1 MAVEYSAITGAPD
14 LASLKILLVEDD
26 PDDVVLFGSLLGRVV
41 PMSDFDHV
49 DNIDDA
55 RAKLHGAGYDL
66 CFFDYHLGNDTG
78 LELLRAIRDDGFDRP
93 VIMLTGQGDEAIAVE
108 AMKAGATDYI
118 AKSGLTPEILD
129 AAIRHAARLY
139 GEAQRRRK
147 IERALRVSEAR
158 YRELV
163 NRLPVIVCELSAS
176 GETRFVNDA
185 VTAIT
190 GYRPDELI
198 GHNWWEILA
207 PEADESNSSDLS
219 EVRERLKADDL
230 AAHEMVMRHRNGYAL
245 TLEWNSTS
253 ARNADGRSGNVVCIG
268 MDVTERVRMRDELMW
283 MAVRDELTGL
293 SNRRGFLTLAEQQLK
308 SAAREKKSMLAV
320 FVDLDGLKAINDQLG
335 HAEGDQ
341 ALKDMAGLMRLTFRE
356 SDVVGRIGGD
366 EFVALVTEGS
376 PFRSDG
382 VIQRLQTSLVTFN
395 AESDRPYHLS
405 ASIGVARYDPDSPI
419 AIDNLV
425 NRADTIMYENKQRRQ
440 RRDVVRRTSPAQAD

>member
-1 MAVEYSAITGAPD
+1 MTTDFSADVVD
-14 LASLKILLVEDD
+14 LSKLNILLVEDD
-26 PDDVVLFGSLLGRVV
+26 PDDVVLFGSLLGRVA
-41 PMSDFDHV
+41 PMGGFDHV

-55 RAKLHGAGYDL
+55 RTKLHGAGYDL
-66 CFFDYHLGNDTG
+66 CFFDYNLGNDTG
-78 LELLRAIRDDGFDRP
+78 LELLRAIRADGFDRP

-118 AKSGLTPEILD
+118 AKTGLTPEILD
-129 AAIRHAARLY
+129 SAIRHAARLY
-139 GEAQRRRK
+139 GEARRRRK

-163 NRLPVIVCELSAS
+163 NRLPVIVCELSAG

-185 VTAIT
+185 VTLIT

-207 PEADESNSSDLS
+207 PEIDSSNLS

-230 AAHEMVMRHRNGYAL
+230 AAHEMVMRHRNGHAL
-245 TLEWNSTS
+245 TLEWNSTTV
-253 ARNADGRSGNVVCIG
+253 RNADGRSGNVVCIG

-283 MAVRDELTGL
+283 MAVRDELTSL

-341 ALKDMAGLMRLTFRE
+341 ALKDMAALMRATFRD

-382 VIQRLQTSLVTFN
+382 VIQRLQTSMVTFN
-395 AESDRPYHLS
+395 ADSDRPYHLS

-440 RRDVVRRTSPAQAD
+440 RRDVVRRTSAVQAD

>member
-1 MAVEYSAITGAPD
+1 MPADLSGGTTD
-14 LASLKILLVEDD
+14 LAALKILLVEDD
-26 PDDVVLFGSLLGRVV
+26 PDDVVLFGSLLGRVA

-49 DNIDDA
+49 DNIADA
-55 RAKLHGAGYDL
+55 RVKLHGAGYDL
-66 CFFDYHLGNDTG
+66 CFFDYHLGTETG
-78 LELLRAIRDDGFDRP
+78 LDLLRAIREDGFDRP

-118 AKSGLTPEILD
+118 GKVGLTPDILD
-129 AAIRHAARLY
+129 AAIRHATRLY
-139 GEAQRRRK
+139 GEARRRRK

-163 NRLPVIVCELSAS
+163 NRLPVIVCELAAD

-190 GYRPDELI
+190 GYRPDELV

-207 PEADESNSSDLS
+207 PDPEGAHST

-230 AAHEMVMRHRNGYAL
+230 AAHEMVMRHRNGHAL
-245 TLEWNSTS
+245 TIEWNSTTV
-253 ARNADGRSGNVVCIG
+253 RNADGRSGNVVCIG

-308 SAAREKKSMLAV
+308 GAAREKKSMLAV

-341 ALKDMAGLMRLTFRE
+341 ALRDMANLMRMTFRD

-382 VIQRLQTSLVTFN
+382 VIQRLQAAMVTFN
-395 AESDRPYHLS
+395 GESDRPYHLS

-440 RRDVVRRTSPAQAD
+440 RRDVVRKTSAAPAD

>member
-1 MAVEYSAITGAPD
+1 MPADHSGGATE
-14 LASLKILLVEDD
+14 LAALKILLVEDD

-49 DNIDDA
+49 DNVDDA
-55 RAKLHGAGYDL
+55 RVKLHGAGYDL
-66 CFFDYHLGNDTG
+66 CFFDYHLGADTG
-78 LELLRAIRDDGFDRP
+78 LDLLRAIREDGFDRP

-118 AKSGLTPEILD
+118 GKVGLTPEILD
-129 AAIRHAARLY
+129 AAIRHATRLY
-139 GEAQRRRK
+139 GEARRRRK

-163 NRLPVIVCELSAS
+163 NRLPVIVCELSAE

-190 GYRPDELI
+190 GYRPDELV

-207 PEADESNSSDLS
+207 PDIEAANFS
-219 EVRERLKADDL
+219 EVRERLRDDDL
-230 AAHEMVMRHRNGYAL
+230 AAHEMVMRHRNGHPL
-245 TLEWNSTS
+245 TIEWNSTTV
-253 ARNADGRSGNVVCIG
+253 RNADGRSGNVVCIG

-341 ALKDMAGLMRLTFRE
+341 ALKDMASLMRMTFRE

-382 VIQRLQTSLVTFN
+382 VIQRLQASMVTFN
-395 AESDRPYHLS
+395 GESDRPYHLS

-440 RRDVVRRTSPAQAD
+440 RRDVVRKASAAPAD

>member
-1 MAVEYSAITGAPD
+1 MAADYGSIAGVPE
-14 LASLKILLVEDD
+14 LAALKILLVEDD

-55 RAKLHGAGYDL
+55 RAKMHGAGYDL
-66 CFFDYHLGNDTG
+66 CFFDYHLGTDTG
-78 LELLRAIRDDGFDRP
+78 LDLLRAIRADGFDRP
-93 VIMLTGQGDEAIAVE
+93 VIMLTGQGDEAVAVE

-118 AKSGLTPEILD
+118 AKNGATPEILD
-129 AAIRHAARLY
+129 AAIRHATRLY
-139 GEAQRRRK
+139 GESQRRRK

-163 NRLPVIVCELSAS
+163 NRLPVIVSEMSAT
-176 GETRFVNDA
+176 GETLFVNDA
-185 VTAIT
+185 VTEIT
-190 GYRPDELI
+190 GYRPDEVV
-198 GHNWWEILA
+198 GQNWWQLLA
-207 PEADESNSSDLS
+207 PDSDPASIAD
-219 EVRERLKADDL
+219 VRERLRADDL
-230 AAHEMVMRHRNGYAL
+230 AAHEMVMRHKDGYPL
-245 TLEWNSTS
+245 TLEWNSTT
-253 ARNADGRSGNVVCIG
+253 ARNADGRTGNVVCIG

-283 MAVRDELTGL
+283 MAVRDELTSL

-341 ALKDMAGLMRLTFRE
+341 ALKDMAGLMRVTFRD
-356 SDVVGRIGGD
+356 SDVIGRIGGD

-395 AESDRPYHLS
+395 AETERPYHLS

-419 AIDNLV
+419 AIDSLV
-425 NRADTIMYENKQRRQ
+425 NRADSIMYENKQRRQ
-440 RRDVVRRTSPAQAD
+440 RRDVVRRTSAVPAD

>member
-1 MAVEYSAITGAPD
+1 MAGDASARGRAAD
-14 LASLKILLVEDD
+14 LAALKILLVEDD

-78 LELLRAIRDDGFDRP
+78 LELLRAIREDGFNRP

-118 AKSGLTPEILD
+118 AKVGLTPEILD
-129 AAIRHAARLY
+129 ASIRHATRLY

-176 GETRFVNDA
+176 GETLFVNDA
-185 VTAIT
+185 VTLIT
-190 GYRPDELI
+190 GYRPDELV
-198 GHNWWEILA
+198 GQSWWDILA
-207 PEADESNSSDLS
+207 PETDAAELTD
-219 EVRERLKADDL
+219 VRERLKIDDL
-230 AAHEMVMRHRNGYAL
+230 AAHEMLMRHKNGHAL
-245 TLEWNSTS
+245 TLEWNSTT

-308 SAAREKKSMLAV
+308 GAAREKKSMLAV

-341 ALKDMAGLMRLTFRE
+341 ALKDMAGLMRSTFRD

-419 AIDNLV
+419 AIDSLV

-440 RRDVVRRTSPAQAD
+440 RRDVVRRTSAAPAD

>member
-1 MAVEYSAITGAPD
+1 MPPDHSGGPTD
-14 LASLKILLVEDD
+14 LAALKILLVEDD

-49 DNIDDA
+49 DNVTDA

-66 CFFDYHLGNDTG
+66 CFFDYNLGADTG
-78 LELLRAIRDDGFDRP
+78 LELLRAIREDGFDRP

-118 AKSGLTPEILD
+118 GKVGLTPEILD
-129 AAIRHAARLY
+129 AAIRHATRLY
-139 GEAQRRRK
+139 GEARRRRK

-163 NRLPVIVCELSAS
+163 NRLPVIVCELSAE

-185 VTAIT
+185 VTTIT
-190 GYRPDELI
+190 GYRPDELV

-207 PEADESNSSDLS
+207 PDIEAANFS
-219 EVRERLKADDL
+219 EVRERLRDDDL
-230 AAHEMVMRHRNGYAL
+230 AAHEMVMRHRNGHAL
-245 TLEWNSTS
+245 TIEWNSTTV
-253 ARNADGRSGNVVCIG
+253 RNADGRSGNVVCIG

-308 SAAREKKSMLAV
+308 GAAREKKSMLAV

-341 ALKDMAGLMRLTFRE
+341 ALKDMASLMRTTFRE

-382 VIQRLQTSLVTFN
+382 VIQRLQAAMVTFN
-395 AESDRPYHLS
+395 GESDRPYHLS

-440 RRDVVRRTSPAQAD
+440 RRDVVRKTSAAPAD